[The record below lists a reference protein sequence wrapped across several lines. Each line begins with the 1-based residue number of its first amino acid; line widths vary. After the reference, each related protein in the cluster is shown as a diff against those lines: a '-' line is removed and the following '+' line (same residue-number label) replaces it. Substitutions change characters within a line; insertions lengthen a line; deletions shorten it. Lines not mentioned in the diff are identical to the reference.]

1 MGGNN
6 TAGMLPSQRVVV
18 AAPLSF
24 AGSAGRIWPMARGH
38 SSGWVTAAAVTG
50 ALLLILLA
58 WAFVLC
64 WYAIWGIWLIPYR
77 IVRRGQRKRKLEARR
92 HAEMLAAARRTG

>member
-1 MGGNN
+1 MTGSN
-6 TAGMLPSQRVVV
+6 TI

-24 AGSAGRIWPMARGH
+24 AGSAERIWPLTKGH
-38 SSGWVTAAAVTG
+38 SSGWITAAVITG

-77 IVRRGQRKRKLEARR
+77 IMRRGQRKRKIEERR
-92 HAEMLAAARRTG
+92 HAEILAAARRAG